1 LLVLV
6 LLVVF
11 CFLAQYIRRQ
21 HRGGKITITRRGS
34 DSTGVTTDYNLKFES
49 FNGGAPPSQG
59 TTSPNPSQRVDSTTP
74 PPRITS
80 PRLTSPLLHSQH
92 YYNSLRKYQLDTLPV
107 ARRNEEG
114 SKGRV
119 VEVQI
124 HSNLNSNGV
133 TTGRRNDVDGGR
145 HNRPTS
151 HPPSLPLSPG
161 SQPPPFLPPPS
172 LTTSS
177 TLPTHPQHPSYNH
190 PTSHTLYSVP
200 RKGGNPSHPMQMS
213 MSALP
218 TADEG
223 RSQVVGSRVSTLP
236 RGATTNSDEYTV
248 MERVEDGGHG
258 GRGSLVETGRRFHS
272 MDHTSTPA
280 IAETS
285 HFDIDGNLQSRH
297 AGYQTD
303 V

>member
-1 LLVLV
+1 
-6 LLVVF
+6 
-11 CFLAQYIRRQ
+11 
-21 HRGGKITITRRGS
+21 
-34 DSTGVTTDYNLKFES
+34 
-49 FNGGAPPSQG
+49 
-59 TTSPNPSQRVDSTTP
+59 
-74 PPRITS
+74 
-80 PRLTSPLLHSQH
+80 
-92 YYNSLRKYQLDTLPV
+92 
-107 ARRNEEG
+107 
-114 SKGRV
+114 
-119 VEVQI
+119 
-124 HSNLNSNGV
+124 
-133 TTGRRNDVDGGR
+133 
-145 HNRPTS
+145 
-151 HPPSLPLSPG
+151 
-161 SQPPPFLPPPS
+161 
-172 LTTSS
+172 
-177 TLPTHPQHPSYNH
+177 
-190 PTSHTLYSVP
+190 
-200 RKGGNPSHPMQMS
+200 MQMS